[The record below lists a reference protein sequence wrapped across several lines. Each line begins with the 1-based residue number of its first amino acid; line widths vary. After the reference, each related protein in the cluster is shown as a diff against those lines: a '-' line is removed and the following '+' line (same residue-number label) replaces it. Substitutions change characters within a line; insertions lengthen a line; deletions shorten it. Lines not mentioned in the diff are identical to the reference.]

1 MFVIGVNQ
9 RVTDNNAAQFGQAA
23 VHSASVPAAVLIT
36 RVKDTEIRGGKQ
48 QARADFHLLSRK
60 IFIDLLMCA
69 RHGVTPWDK
78 VRKEGVWI

>member
-1 MFVIGVNQ
+1 M
-9 RVTDNNAAQFGQAA
+9 QFGQAA

-48 QARADFHLLSRK
+48 QARADFYLLSRK